1 MIKWLVYLIISDD
14 PFWNLSLFQK
24 DTCTYQNLFLVEKW
38 GVAFLGNS
46 LEMYLIILWN
56 NNIKDTCSNF
66 NQFASN
72 IASRTCQGTKDIL
85 LTLLADA
92 GTCTTSSLC
101 DNRDST
107 YRNRKTQV
115 NEDRKWSNR
124 CPVHLFNFRG
134 PSGRADGRGSKERDV
149 YSYNFNKLNKA
160 TCFWWKYQECLKI
173 EEHPLHQYWYV

>member
-1 MIKWLVYLIISDD
+1 MIHSEILAYFKRTPAHTKTCFWLSNGVLL
-14 PFWNLSLFQK
+14 FWGIHLRCTSL
-24 DTCTYQNLFLVEKW
+24 
-38 GVAFLGNS
+38 
-46 LEMYLIILWN
+46 LWN

-72 IASRTCQGTKDIL
+72 IASRTCQVTKDIL

-115 NEDRKWSNR
+115 NEDHKWSNR

-134 PSGRADGRGSKERDV
+134 PSGGADGRGSKERDV

-173 EEHPLHQYWYV
+173 EERPLHQYWYV

>member
-14 PFWNLSLFQK
+14 AFWNLSLFQK
-24 DTCTYQNLFLVEKW
+24 DTCSYQNLFLVEKW

-72 IASRTCQGTKDIL
+72 IASRTCQVTKDIL

-115 NEDRKWSNR
+115 NEDHKM
-124 CPVHLFNFRG
+124 
-134 PSGRADGRGSKERDV
+134 
-149 YSYNFNKLNKA
+149 
-160 TCFWWKYQECLKI
+160 I
-173 EEHPLHQYWYV
+173 